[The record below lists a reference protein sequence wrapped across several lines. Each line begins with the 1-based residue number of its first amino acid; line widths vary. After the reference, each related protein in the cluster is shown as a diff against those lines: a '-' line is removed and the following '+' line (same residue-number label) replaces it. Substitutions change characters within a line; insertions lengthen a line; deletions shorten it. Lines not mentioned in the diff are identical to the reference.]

1 MPAAT
6 QRRGE
11 QVIKKRF
18 KGKVTPQDR
27 VRRNHEIR
35 ISPLRV
41 INETGQQVGVIERD
55 EALRM
60 AQDAGLDLVEV
71 QADVRPPLVKIMD
84 YGKYRFEMSKRKNAA
99 NKQKKQNE
107 TKEIRLGRSVKI
119 DAHDVELRLNQARK
133 FLLEGCKV
141 MFVQRFRGREM
152 AHPQIGLDRLNDIA
166 KKLEDISLVQ
176 TPPKMNGRQM
186 NMLLNPDKRK
196 IEAIKRREAKEAT
209 DRGESAETEAEATA
223 KSEEPAAPPPAES
236 ASTGD
241 LRSTGS

>member
-1 MPAAT
+1 MI
-6 QRRGE
+6 G
-11 QVIKKRF
+11 
-18 KGKVTPQDR
+18 
-27 VRRNHEIR
+27 
-35 ISPLRV
+35 
-41 INETGQQVGVIERD
+41 ETGQQVGVIERD

-60 AQDAGLDLVEV
+60 AQEAGLDLVEV

-84 YGKYRFEMSKRKNAA
+84 YGKYRFELSKRKNAA
-99 NKQKKQNE
+99 NKQRKNNE

-119 DAHDVELRLNQARK
+119 DEHDVELRLNQARK
-133 FLLEGCKV
+133 FLLEGSKV

-152 AHPQIGLDRLNDIA
+152 AHPQIGLDRLNGIA

-196 IEAIKRREAKEAT
+196 IEAIKRREAKEAADKQPT
-209 DRGESAETEAEATA
+209 GSEEAPQGDSEATA
-223 KSEEPAAPPPAES
+223 DASSSLPPNEGT
-236 ASTGD
+236 ASDD

>member
-1 MPAAT
+1 MI
-6 QRRGE
+6 G
-11 QVIKKRF
+11 
-18 KGKVTPQDR
+18 
-27 VRRNHEIR
+27 
-35 ISPLRV
+35 
-41 INETGQQVGVIERD
+41 ETGQQVGVIERD

-60 AQDAGLDLVEV
+60 AQEAGLDLVEV

-84 YGKYRFEMSKRKNAA
+84 YGKYRFELSKRKNAA
-99 NKQKKQNE
+99 NKQRKNNE

-119 DAHDVELRLNQARK
+119 DEHDVELRLNQARK
-133 FLLEGCKV
+133 FLLEGSKV

-152 AHPQIGLDRLNDIA
+152 AHPQIGLDRLNGIA

-196 IEAIKRREAKEAT
+196 IEAIKRREAKEAADKQPT
-209 DRGESAETEAEATA
+209 GSEEAPAPQGDSEATA
-223 KSEEPAAPPPAES
+223 DAPSSLPPNEGT
-236 ASTGD
+236 ASDD